1 MTSSFN
7 NIKATSINLSKSYVQ
22 ISAQEK
28 ESQGGWIDY
37 GDKNMFAEYCI
48 ELSEQSPVHGSLVR
62 SISQMIAGKT
72 ITSKDVG
79 AASLLLSLGI
89 VDANNNTANDL
100 ELHGGFYWEVIF
112 DMKGEPHSIE
122 HLPFECCRIG
132 VNKATGEVNG
142 IWFSKDWKNIRKK
155 RNVPKFIPLFDG
167 KKQEGMSRQALYS
180 FKNSTSASY
189 YGKPDYIS
197 SLNYIEMS
205 RQLSVFHVNNIQ
217 NGLFPSFVVN
227 LNNGI
232 PETIEEMDAQKREI
246 EKNISGASNAGKFI
260 VTFNENRDRSAEFIP
275 FPTNDNDKV
284 YQLYEETCTRQI
296 MMSHRVTSPLLFG
309 IREGGGL
316 GSNKDEMETALKIFN
331 EQVVNP
337 SQQLITAAAEEI
349 LQMCGVSASVFILN
363 NGEEMS
369 TDVAATATVSATT
382 DATAADVSYNGAQIS
397 SAIDIIAKVKEGI
410 LTEEQATIFL
420 IQFLQLPEDVAKAF
434 FAGGGAIAVQKL
446 SAHLKKKVKLE
457 IPESFEPTNEMSE
470 EAKLGLKWREEY
482 GRGGTEVG
490 VARARD
496 ISNKRNLSFD
506 TVKRM
511 NSYFA
516 RHQVDKEAS
525 GWNQGEEGFPSAG
538 RIAWLLWGGDA
549 GADWAK
555 RIVDRYAEE
564 NLSKN
569 IPEFTQEA
577 EQQWMTFLD
586 TVGEVVD
593 DEEWELLSEEI
604 AGSVNDESDY
614 QLAIKNV
621 NMAYAKPNEPSER
634 DSGLYKL
641 RYKYSENIS
650 ADSRDF
656 CVKEATK
663 SRNGVVYKFE
673 DINLMSAKGV
683 NGEFAPEGQKSYD
696 IFTWKGGCFCH
707 HSWLRRIYFRK
718 RKNGK
723 FLPNNGLKNDE
734 RVKDSG
740 LDFLIPKGKESIRP
754 INTPSRGSLKY

>member
-89 VDANNNTANDL
+89 VDANSNTANDL

-132 VNKATGEVNG
+132 VNKETGEVNG

-369 TDVAATATVSATT
+369 TDIAATATVSTT
-382 DATAADVSYNGAQIS
+382 ADANAADVSYNGAQIS

-420 IQFLQLPEDVAKAF
+420 IQFLQLPEEVAKAF

-446 SAHLKKKVKLE
+446 SSHLESKKKSSGCCEVKL
-457 IPESFEPTNEMSE
+457 
-470 EAKLGLKWREEY
+470 
-482 GRGGTEVG
+482 
-490 VARARD
+490 
-496 ISNKRNLSFD
+496 
-506 TVKRM
+506 
-511 NSYFA
+511 
-516 RHQVDKEAS
+516 
-525 GWNQGEEGFPSAG
+525 SA
-538 RIAWLLWGGDA
+538 D
-549 GADWAK
+549 
-555 RIVDRYAEE
+555 E
-564 NLSKN
+564 

-586 TVGEVVD
+586 TVGEVID
-593 DEEWELLSEEI
+593 EEEWELLSEEV

-683 NGEFAPEGQKSYD
+683 NGEFAPEGEKSYD

-740 LDFLIPKGKESIRP
+740 LDFLVPKGKESIRP